1 MVLIRFLK
9 LYICVARQTSKMTLR
24 FFLFP
29 YVLILSQACFT
40 TGYCTRPNIIVIFV
54 DDLGYAD
61 IGPFGSKHSTPN
73 LERMAQGGR
82 RFTNFYSTSPVCT
95 PSRASLMT
103 GCYPLR
109 VGMAHN
115 ERGQW
120 VLFPGNHKG
129 LNPDEYT
136 MAELL
141 KGQGY
146 ATACVGKWHLGDQA
160 PFLPTRQGFD
170 SYFGIPFSNDMG
182 YHNPVRGYPP
192 LPLMRNESV
201 IEEEPDQALLTL
213 RYTEEAV
220 AFIKANR
227 NGPFFLYL
235 PHTMPHIP
243 IYVSDE
249 FKDQSGNGLIGDSV
263 QELDWSTGRILDT
276 LAELDIEDNTLVV
289 FTSDNG
295 GTFRSHSSNAPLRGQ
310 KGEVWEGGMRVCT
323 LMQWPG
329 VIPAGTDC
337 HELATM
343 MDLLPTFATFSG
355 GILPDDRIIDGRD
368 IGPLISG
375 QSEAQTPHEAFYYY
389 WMNHLCAVRSGKWK
403 LHVSYLKRDRIGMT
417 QTRVSELYDLEN
429 DVGETTNV
437 ASANPDVVEHLKA
450 LIREARSDLGDG
462 PYLGRNTRP
471 AGYVESAR
479 MLTRKPSNDL
489 NKS

>member
-1 MVLIRFLK
+1 
-9 LYICVARQTSKMTLR
+9 
-24 FFLFP
+24 
-29 YVLILSQACFT
+29 
-40 TGYCTRPNIIVIFV
+40 
-54 DDLGYAD
+54 
-61 IGPFGSKHSTPN
+61 
-73 LERMAQGGR
+73 
-82 RFTNFYSTSPVCT
+82 
-95 PSRASLMT
+95 
-103 GCYPLR
+103 
-109 VGMAHN
+109 
-115 ERGQW
+115 
-120 VLFPGNHKG
+120 
-129 LNPDEYT
+129 
-136 MAELL
+136 
-141 KGQGY
+141 
-146 ATACVGKWHLGDQA
+146 
-160 PFLPTRQGFD
+160 
-170 SYFGIPFSNDMG
+170 
-182 YHNPVRGYPP
+182 
-192 LPLMRNESV
+192 
-201 IEEEPDQALLTL
+201 
-213 RYTEEAV
+213 
-220 AFIKANR
+220 
-227 NGPFFLYL
+227 
-235 PHTMPHIP
+235 
-243 IYVSDE
+243 VSDE

-450 LIREARSDLGDG
+450 LISKARSDLGDG